1 MLFKVYGNLD
11 NFYTITQESRTFTAC
26 PWTFLFVIVGSRE
39 PPYTTEVHGFFMLDN
54 QTPKSQIKSRQRV
67 ADHGEVFT
75 NPREVNAMLD
85 LVRDESF
92 RLDSRFL
99 EPACGDGN
107 FLIEILRRKLSLLQ
121 EIKSQTDWEFKS
133 LIVVGSCYGIDIL
146 PDNAKACRKRL
157 EEYVLSQHPTS
168 KTHKVQ
174 GEVDIPKI
182 SGSSMMEVAASD
194 SAASERLNARSAIN
208 TIQAKR
214 SVVEIQAQRS
224 VVKEGAES
232 DGHLEEM
239 QQNLTPYHQSL
250 RYMLQKNIVCGD
262 ALTYRT
268 SEGKP
273 IAFCEWTPIAG
284 SLQFSRR
291 DFQFDFL
298 VTQSHQYS
306 LFDEQGEPQ
315 SFDEPVRTY
324 PPMHY
329 TQLYKYDL

>member
-1 MLFKVYGNLD
+1 MPAHEN
-11 NFYTITQESRTFTAC
+11 
-26 PWTFLFVIVGSRE
+26 
-39 PPYTTEVHGFFMLDN
+39 
-54 QTPKSQIKSRQRV
+54 PKSQIKSRQRV

-121 EIKSQTDWEFKS
+121 DLKSTTDWEFQS
-133 LIVVGSCYGIDIL
+133 LIAVGSCYGIDIL
-146 PDNAKACRKRL
+146 PDNAEACRTRL
-157 EEYVLSQHPTS
+157 EEYVLSQHP
-168 KTHKVQ
+168 
-174 GEVDIPKI
+174 
-182 SGSSMMEVAASD
+182 
-194 SAASERLNARSAIN
+194 ASERLNARSADN

-214 SVVEIQAQRS
+214 SVVSQPTPCS
-224 VVKEGAES
+224 VVEES
-232 DGHLEEM
+232 
-239 QQNLTPYHQSL
+239 PYLLSL
-250 RYMLQKNIVCGD
+250 RYMLRKNIVCGD

-268 SEGKP
+268 TENKP
-273 IAFCEWTPIAG
+273 ITFCEWTPIAG
-284 SLQFSRR
+284 SMQFSRR

-306 LFDEQGEPQ
+306 LFDEQGEAQ

-324 PPMHY
+324 PPLHY
-329 TQLYKYDL
+329 TQLYRYDTL